1 MGFSLENKEEFMLWI
16 KYRFF
21 KEGISPREFRKCRMK
36 DIVDILDIGNAV
48 DAKTV
53 REQKINEAMQ
63 KMR

>member
-1 MGFSLENKEEFMLWI
+1 MLWI